1 MNGMPEDTCP
11 ARLSYV
17 MVTMAV
23 AQETGLTKL
32 FDCTRQERYQNLV
45 HQECRLFSTVMLFAQ
60 KYNPRHF
67 FYFFRSFVQNK
78 TSLLRVLEKADV
90 SKISKNK
97 NAG

>member
-45 HQECRLFSTVMLFAQ
+45 HQEYRLFSTVMLFAQ
-60 KYNPRHF
+60 KYNP
-67 FYFFRSFVQNK
+67 
-78 TSLLRVLEKADV
+78 
-90 SKISKNK
+90 
-97 NAG
+97 